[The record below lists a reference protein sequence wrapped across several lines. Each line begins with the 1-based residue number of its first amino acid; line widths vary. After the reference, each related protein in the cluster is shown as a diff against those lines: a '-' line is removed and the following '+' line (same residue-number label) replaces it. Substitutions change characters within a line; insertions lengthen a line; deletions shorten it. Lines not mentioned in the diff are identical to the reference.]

1 MVSVLVKTLVD
12 AAGNTAIV
20 SPQNPIA
27 LPPDSEPQPDIALLR
42 PKVAGYGDALPGAAD
57 VLLLIEIADTTV
69 EYDRT
74 IKLQLY
80 AAHDIA
86 EVWLFDL
93 RRGVVEVNLE
103 PTAKGY
109 RRRLERKNTEIL
121 SPSLLPAVNVTLAE
135 IWR

>member
-1 MVSVLVKTLVD
+1 M
-12 AAGNTAIV
+12 
-20 SPQNPIA
+20 
-27 LPPDSEPQPDIALLR
+27 LR
-42 PKVAGYGDALPGAAD
+42 PKASGYGDALPGAAD

-80 AAHDIA
+80 AAYDIP

-93 RRGVVEVNLE
+93 RCGVVEVNLE

-121 SPSLLPAVNVTLAE
+121 SPSLLSAVNVTFAE

>member
-1 MVSVLVKTLVD
+1 M
-12 AAGNTAIV
+12 
-20 SPQNPIA
+20 
-27 LPPDSEPQPDIALLR
+27 
-42 PKVAGYGDALPGAAD
+42 PGAAD
-57 VLLLIEIADTTV
+57 VLLLIEVADITV

-80 AAHDIA
+80 AVHGIP

-93 RRGVVEVNLE
+93 ERGVVEVNLD

-109 RRRLERKNTEIL
+109 RRRLKRKNTEIL
-121 SPSLLPAVNVTLAE
+121 SPSLLPAVNVALAD